1 MKAAVIGCGAQGR
14 GGHVANYA
22 KMEEV
27 SLVAVCDVNFE
38 RAQAVAQEFNVPHVY
53 ADYREMLEKHALDL
67 SVSAHPMRCT
77 GIRQLMPL
85 TLERM

>member
-38 RAQAVAQEFNVPHVY
+38 RAQAVAKEFKCSARIRRLSRNVRKTRPRPSQRLHTPC
-53 ADYREMLEKHALDL
+53 AAQRSD
-67 SVSAHPMRCT
+67 
-77 GIRQLMPL
+77 G
-85 TLERM
+85 